1 MRPPGDRWWIGA
13 AVLLGLAGSGAA
25 AQEPVDL
32 LLHNGKVFTADAMGS
47 LHRAVAIR
55 GNRIVA
61 VGGNALL
68 DRYSALRTIDLR
80 GRLVTPGFIDTHIHV
95 RGNPR
100 RHIEF
105 GGTASIQ
112 EFMEKVRDKAEEL
125 GPGEWIT
132 GYGWSEDEFA
142 EKRNPTRWDLDE
154 AASENPVIISRAGGH
169 SSVANSLALEIAG
182 VDENTPQPEHGL
194 IERDSQGRL
203 NGIIREAAGIVS
215 RFVPDAAPEELRK
228 SLTEN
233 LEALPAKGITS
244 IILAGNSPAGFAEWQ
259 SIYDERWGTLPRA
272 TVQIRPSGDS
282 PEEMVLGVRASG
294 LRTGQGDERIRV
306 GAIKV
311 FVDGGFTGPAAWTLE
326 PYRDDPDYFGYGLYT
341 DAALHDIVRGLHD
354 DGWQMGFHAIGDAAI
369 VQAVGVFTR
378 VLDESPRDDHRH
390 YLNHFTVTPP
400 QETLG
405 RMAEYNIHVSQQPN
419 FTYTLEG
426 RYVRNLTDRRAA
438 HNNPVRT
445 VTDHGI
451 FMAFASDILPIGPL
465 VGLYAAVTRKGM
477 SGQAYAPGEEA
488 ISMSDAITAYTRNAA
503 YLTWEEEL
511 KGTIEPGK
519 LADLVVL
526 SEDLLAID
534 PERTME
540 VEIDFTIIDGSLVYE
555 RPGSTQAPPP

>member
-1 MRPPGDRWWIGA
+1 MR
-13 AVLLGLAGSGAA
+13 S
-25 AQEPVDL
+25 
-32 LLHNGKVFTADAMGS
+32 KAD
-47 LHRAVAIR
+47 
-55 GNRIVA
+55 
-61 VGGNALL
+61 
-68 DRYSALRTIDLR
+68 
-80 GRLVTPGFIDTHIHV
+80 
-95 RGNPR
+95 
-100 RHIEF
+100 
-105 GGTASIQ
+105 
-112 EFMEKVRDKAEEL
+112 EL

-169 SSVANSLALEIAG
+169 SSVANSLALAISG

-203 NGIIREAAGIVS
+203 NGIIREAAGMVS
-215 RFVPDAAPEELRK
+215 RFVPEAAPEELRE
-228 SLTEN
+228 SLIEN

-244 IILAGNSPAGFAEWQ
+244 IILAGHSPSGFAEWQ

-272 TVQIRPSGDS
+272 TVQIRPSGGA
-282 PEEMVLGVRASG
+282 PEEMVSGIRASG

-306 GAIKV
+306 GAIKM

-326 PYRDDPDYFGYGLYT
+326 HYRDEPDYYGYGLYP
-341 DAALHDIVRGLHD
+341 DAELYEVVQGLHD
-354 DGWQMGFHAIGDAAI
+354 AGWQMGFHAIGDAAI
-369 VQAVGVFTR
+369 AQAVHVFAR
-378 VLDESPRDDHRH
+378 VLDESPRYDHRH

-400 QETLG
+400 EETLR

-426 RYVRNLTDRRAA
+426 RYVRNLTDERSA

-465 VGLYAAVTRKGM
+465 VGLYAAVTRKEM
-477 SGQAYAPGEEA
+477 SGKTYAPEDEA

-503 YLTWEEEL
+503 YLTWEEDL

-534 PERTME
+534 PDRTME
-540 VEIDFTIIDGSLVYE
+540 VEVDFTILDGRVVYE
-555 RPGSTQAPPP
+555 RP

>member
-1 MRPPGDRWWIGA
+1 MRTASDRWWIGA
-13 AVLLGLAGSGAA
+13 ALLLGLAAPGAA

-32 LLHNGKVFTADAMGS
+32 LLHNGKVFTADAMKS
-47 LHRAVAIR
+47 IHRAVAIR

-80 GRLVTPGFIDTHIHV
+80 GRLVTPGFNDTHIHV

-112 EFMEKVRDKAEEL
+112 EFMEKVRAKAEEL
-125 GPGEWIT
+125 GAGEWIT

-154 AASENPVIISRAGGH
+154 AASQNPVIIARAGGH
-169 SSVANSLALEIAG
+169 SSVANTLALEIAG
-182 VDENTPQPEHGL
+182 VDEATPQPDYGL
-194 IERDSQGRL
+194 IERDSEGRL
-203 NGIIREAAGIVS
+203 NGIIREAADMVT
-215 RFVPDAAPEELRK
+215 RFVPDADPGELRR
-228 SLTEN
+228 SLAEN
-233 LEALPAKGITS
+233 LEALPAEGITS
-244 IILAGNSPAGFAEWQ
+244 IILAGNSPSGFAEWQ
-259 SIYDERWGTLPRA
+259 SVYDERWGALPRA
-272 TVQIRPSGDS
+272 TVQIRPSGQS
-282 PEEMVLGVRASG
+282 PEEMVAGVRASG

-341 DAALHDIVRGLHD
+341 DAELYDIVRPLHD

-369 VQAVGVFTR
+369 VRAVEAFTR
-378 VLDESPRDDHRH
+378 VLDESPRPDHRH

-400 QETLG
+400 EETLR
-405 RMAEYNIHVSQQPN
+405 RMAEYNILVSQQPN

-477 SGQAYAPGEEA
+477 SGQAYAPEAEA
-488 ISMSDAITAYTRNAA
+488 ISMPDAITAYTRNAA
-503 YLTWEEEL
+503 YLTWEEDS

-534 PERTME
+534 PERTMG
-540 VEIDFTIIDGSLVYE
+540 VEIDFTIIDGSVVYE
-555 RPGSTQAPPP
+555 RGGSREPPPP

>member
-1 MRPPGDRWWIGA
+1 MRMPGGWAWITAG
-13 AVLLGLAGSGAA
+13 LCGLAGSSAT
-25 AQEPVDL
+25 AQEHVDL
-32 LLHNGKVFTADAMGS
+32 LLYNGKVFTADATKS
-47 LHRAVAIR
+47 IHQAVAIR
-55 GNRIVA
+55 SNRIAA
-61 VGGNALL
+61 VGSNRMVE
-68 DRYSALRTIDLR
+68 RYSALRSVDLQ

-100 RHIEF
+100 RYIDF
-105 GGTASIQ
+105 AGTASIQ
-112 EFMEKVRDKAEEL
+112 EFMEKVRSKADEL

-169 SSVANSLALEIAG
+169 SSVANSLALAISG

-203 NGIIREAAGIVS
+203 NGIIREAAGMVS
-215 RFVPDAAPEELRK
+215 RFVPEAAPEELRE
-228 SLTEN
+228 SLIEN

-244 IILAGNSPAGFAEWQ
+244 IILAGHSPSGFAEWQ

-272 TVQIRPSGDS
+272 TVQIRPSGGA
-282 PEEMVLGVRASG
+282 PEEMVSGIRASG

-306 GAIKV
+306 GAIKM

-326 PYRDDPDYFGYGLYT
+326 HYRDEPDYYGYGLYP
-341 DAALHDIVRGLHD
+341 DAELYEVVQGLHD
-354 DGWQMGFHAIGDAAI
+354 AGWQMGFHAIGDAAI
-369 VQAVGVFTR
+369 AQAVHVFAR
-378 VLDESPRDDHRH
+378 VLDESPRYDHRH

-400 QETLG
+400 EETLR

-426 RYVRNLTDRRAA
+426 RYVRNLTDERSA

-465 VGLYAAVTRKGM
+465 VGLYAAVTRKEM
-477 SGQAYAPGEEA
+477 SGKTYAPEDEA

-503 YLTWEEEL
+503 YLTWEEDL

-534 PERTME
+534 PDRTME
-540 VEIDFTIIDGSLVYE
+540 VEVDFTILDGRVVYE
-555 RPGSTQAPPP
+555 RP

>member
-1 MRPPGDRWWIGA
+1 MRAPGARWWIGA
-13 AVLLGLAGSGAA
+13 AVLLGLAASGAR

-32 LLHNGKVFTADAMGS
+32 LLHNGKVFTADAMKSIG
-47 LHRAVAIR
+47 RAVAIR

-61 VGGNALL
+61 VGGDQLL
-68 DRYSALRTIDLR
+68 DRYSAVRTIDLG

-95 RGNPR
+95 RGNAR

-112 EFMEKVRDKAEEL
+112 QFMEMVRDKADEL

-182 VDENTPQPEHGL
+182 VDENTPQPAHGL
-194 IERDSQGRL
+194 IERDSEGRL
-203 NGIIREAAGIVS
+203 NGIIREAASIVS
-215 RFVPDAAPEELRK
+215 RFVPDAPPAELRE
-228 SLTEN
+228 SLTRN
-233 LEALPAKGITS
+233 LEALPAEGITS

-272 TVQIRPSGDS
+272 TVQIRPSGES
-282 PEEMVLGVRASG
+282 PEEMVLGIRASG

-326 PYRDDPDYFGYGLYT
+326 PYRDDPEYFGYGLHM
-341 DAALHDIVRGLHD
+341 DAELYDIVSGLHD

-369 VQAVGVFTR
+369 VQAVDVFTR
-378 VLDESPRDDHRH
+378 VLDDSPRDDHRH

-400 QETLG
+400 LETLR
-405 RMAEYNIHVSQQPN
+405 RMAEYNILVSQQPN
-419 FTYTLEG
+419 FTYSLEG

-465 VGLYAAVTRKGM
+465 VGLYAAVTRRGM
-477 SGQAYAPGEEA
+477 SGQAYAPEDEA

-503 YLTWEEEL
+503 YLTWEEGV

-526 SEDLLAID
+526 SEDLLTID
-534 PERTME
+534 PDRTME
-540 VEIDFTIIDGSLVYE
+540 VEVDFTIIDGSVVYE
-555 RPGSTQAPPP
+555 RGARTEPPPP